1 MTDIL
6 KILGSEMMLPS
17 DSSVADF
24 MTRDPIVV
32 GPETSLKE
40 AIKLM
45 ADHRVGSLPVV
56 SDEKKL
62 VGIISETDL
71 MWQETGVQLPAYIM
85 ILDSVVYLENP
96 ATYDRELHKAFG
108 QTVKDVM
115 TTPVTT
121 TSPEK
126 SLRDAAKVMHK
137 RKIHQLPV
145 VDDANRVI
153 GVLTLGDIVR
163 FMATHYD
170 S

>member
-1 MTDIL
+1 
-6 KILGSEMMLPS
+6 MMIPS
-17 DSSVADF
+17 DSSVAEF
-24 MTRDPIVV
+24 MTRDVLVV
-32 GPETSLKE
+32 APDTSLKE
-40 AIKLM
+40 AIQLM
-45 ADHRVGSLPVV
+45 ADNRVSSLPVV
-56 SDEKKL
+56 DDQKTL
-62 VGIISETDL
+62 IGIISETDL

-126 SLRDAAKVMHK
+126 SLREAARVMHK

-145 VDDANRVI
+145 VDKDKHVI

-163 FMATHYD
+163 FMARHYD
-170 S
+170 A